1 MKEIEI
7 YGDYIQ
13 LDQFL
18 KKENMIS
25 SGGETGN
32 FIEKHEIFVNGV
44 IIKEKRKKIR
54 IGDELS
60 LDGEV
65 YRIIGAK
72 KCDAEKRISL
82 RYGILKIFLLSL
94 PET

>member
-44 IIKEKRKKIR
+44 IINGVIIKEKRKKIR

-65 YRIIGAK
+65 YKIIEAK
-72 KCDAEKRISL
+72 K
-82 RYGILKIFLLSL
+82 
-94 PET
+94 

>member
-18 KKENMIS
+18 KKENIIS
-25 SGGETGN
+25 SGGETGD
-32 FIEKHEIFVNGV
+32 FIKNHEIFLNGV

-54 IGDELS
+54 FGDELS

-65 YRIIGAK
+65 YKIIEAK
-72 KCDAEKRISL
+72 K
-82 RYGILKIFLLSL
+82 
-94 PET
+94 

>member
-18 KKENMIS
+18 KKENIIS
-25 SGGETGN
+25 SGGETGD
-32 FIEKHEIFVNGV
+32 FIKNHEIFLSG
-44 IIKEKRKKIR
+44 IIIQEKRKKIR
-54 IGDELS
+54 LGDELS

-65 YRIIGAK
+65 YKIIEAK
-72 KCDAEKRISL
+72 K
-82 RYGILKIFLLSL
+82 
-94 PET
+94 

>member
-18 KKENMIS
+18 KKENIIS
-25 SGGETGN
+25 SGGETGD
-32 FIEKHEIFVNGV
+32 FIKNHETFLNGV

-54 IGDELS
+54 LGDELS

-65 YRIIGAK
+65 YKIIEAK
-72 KCDAEKRISL
+72 K
-82 RYGILKIFLLSL
+82 
-94 PET
+94 

>member
-18 KKENMIS
+18 KKENIIS
-25 SGGETGN
+25 SGGETGD
-32 FIEKHEIFVNGV
+32 FIKNHEIFLNG
-44 IIKEKRKKIR
+44 IIIQEKRKKIR
-54 IGDELS
+54 LGDELS

-65 YRIIGAK
+65 YKII
-72 KCDAEKRISL
+72 
-82 RYGILKIFLLSL
+82 
-94 PET
+94 

>member
-1 MKEIEI
+1 MKKIEI

-32 FIEKHEIFVNGV
+32 FIEKYEIFVNGV

-54 IGDELS
+54 IRDELS

-65 YRIIGAK
+65 YKIIEAK
-72 KCDAEKRISL
+72 K
-82 RYGILKIFLLSL
+82 
-94 PET
+94 

>member
-18 KKENMIS
+18 KKENIIS
-25 SGGETGN
+25 SGGETGDLRKNNEN
-32 FIEKHEIFVNGV
+32 FLNG
-44 IIKEKRKKIR
+44 IIIQEKRKKIR
-54 IGDELS
+54 LGDELS

-65 YRIIGAK
+65 YKIIEAK
-72 KCDAEKRISL
+72 K
-82 RYGILKIFLLSL
+82 
-94 PET
+94 

>member
-44 IIKEKRKKIR
+44 IIKENGVIIKEKRKKIR

-65 YRIIGAK
+65 YKIIEAK
-72 KCDAEKRISL
+72 K
-82 RYGILKIFLLSL
+82 
-94 PET
+94 

>member
-1 MKEIEI
+1 MKKIEI

-18 KKENMIS
+18 KKENMIY

-32 FIEKHEIFVNGV
+32 FIEKHEIFVNEV

-65 YRIIGAK
+65 YKIIEAK
-72 KCDAEKRISL
+72 K
-82 RYGILKIFLLSL
+82 
-94 PET
+94 

>member
-18 KKENMIS
+18 KKENIIS
-25 SGGETGN
+25 SGGETGD
-32 FIEKHEIFVNGV
+32 FIKNHEIFLNG
-44 IIKEKRKKIR
+44 IIIQEKRKKIR
-54 IGDELS
+54 LGDELS

-65 YRIIGAK
+65 YKIIEEK
-72 KCDAEKRISL
+72 K
-82 RYGILKIFLLSL
+82 
-94 PET
+94 

>member
-18 KKENMIS
+18 KKENIIS
-25 SGGETGN
+25 SGGKTGD
-32 FIEKHEIFVNGV
+32 FIKNHEIFLNG
-44 IIKEKRKKIR
+44 IIIQEKRKKIR
-54 IGDELS
+54 LGDELS

-65 YRIIGAK
+65 YKIIEAK
-72 KCDAEKRISL
+72 K
-82 RYGILKIFLLSL
+82 
-94 PET
+94 

>member
-44 IIKEKRKKIR
+44 IIKEKRKKSVS
-54 IGDELS
+54 ETNYL
-60 LDGEV
+60 LM
-65 YRIIGAK
+65 
-72 KCDAEKRISL
+72 EKSI
-82 RYGILKIFLLSL
+82 K
-94 PET
+94 

>member
-18 KKENMIS
+18 KKENIIS
-25 SGGETGN
+25 SGGETGD
-32 FIEKHEIFVNGV
+32 FIKNHEILLNG
-44 IIKEKRKKIR
+44 IIIQEKRKKIR
-54 IGDELS
+54 LGDELS

-65 YRIIGAK
+65 YKIIEAK
-72 KCDAEKRISL
+72 K
-82 RYGILKIFLLSL
+82 
-94 PET
+94 

>member
-1 MKEIEI
+1 
-7 YGDYIQ
+7 
-13 LDQFL
+13 
-18 KKENMIS
+18 MIS

-32 FIEKHEIFVNGV
+32 FIEKYEIFVNGV

-65 YRIIGAK
+65 YKIIEAK
-72 KCDAEKRISL
+72 K
-82 RYGILKIFLLSL
+82 
-94 PET
+94 

>member
-18 KKENMIS
+18 KKENIIS
-25 SGGETGN
+25 SGGETGD
-32 FIEKHEIFVNGV
+32 FIKNHEIFLNGS
-44 IIKEKRKKIR
+44 IIQEKRKKIR
-54 IGDELS
+54 IGDELF

-72 KCDAEKRISL
+72 K
-82 RYGILKIFLLSL
+82 
-94 PET
+94 

>member
-18 KKENMIS
+18 KKENIIS
-25 SGGETGN
+25 SGGETGD
-32 FIEKHEIFVNGV
+32 FIKNHKIFLNG
-44 IIKEKRKKIR
+44 IIIQEKRKKIR
-54 IGDELS
+54 LGDELS

-65 YRIIGAK
+65 YKIIEAK
-72 KCDAEKRISL
+72 K
-82 RYGILKIFLLSL
+82 
-94 PET
+94 

>member
-18 KKENMIS
+18 KKENIIF
-25 SGGETGN
+25 SGGETGD
-32 FIEKHEIFVNGV
+32 FIKNHEIFLNG
-44 IIKEKRKKIR
+44 IIIQEKRKKIR
-54 IGDELS
+54 LGDELS

-65 YRIIGAK
+65 YKIIEAK
-72 KCDAEKRISL
+72 K
-82 RYGILKIFLLSL
+82 
-94 PET
+94 

>member
-18 KKENMIS
+18 KKENIIS
-25 SGGETGN
+25 SGGGTGD
-32 FIEKHEIFVNGV
+32 FIKNNEIFLNGS
-44 IIKEKRKKIR
+44 IIQEKRKKIR
-54 IGDELS
+54 LGDELS

-65 YRIIGAK
+65 YRIIEAK
-72 KCDAEKRISL
+72 K
-82 RYGILKIFLLSL
+82 
-94 PET
+94 

>member
-18 KKENMIS
+18 KKENIIS
-25 SGGETGN
+25 SGGETGD
-32 FIEKHEIFVNGV
+32 FIKNHEIFLNG
-44 IIKEKRKKIR
+44 IIIQEKRKKIR

-65 YRIIGAK
+65 YKIIEAK
-72 KCDAEKRISL
+72 K
-82 RYGILKIFLLSL
+82 
-94 PET
+94 

>member
-18 KKENMIS
+18 KKENIIS
-25 SGGETGN
+25 SGGGTGD
-32 FIEKHEIFVNGV
+32 FINKHEIFLNGS
-44 IIKEKRKKIR
+44 IIQEKRKKIR
-54 IGDELS
+54 LGDEIS

-65 YRIIGAK
+65 YRIIEAK
-72 KCDAEKRISL
+72 K
-82 RYGILKIFLLSL
+82 
-94 PET
+94 

>member
-18 KKENMIS
+18 KKENIIS
-25 SGGETGN
+25 SGGETGD
-32 FIEKHEIFVNGV
+32 FIKNHEIFLNG
-44 IIKEKRKKIR
+44 IIIQEKRKKIR
-54 IGDELS
+54 LGNELS

-65 YRIIGAK
+65 YKIIEAK
-72 KCDAEKRISL
+72 K
-82 RYGILKIFLLSL
+82 
-94 PET
+94 

>member
-18 KKENMIS
+18 KKENIIS
-25 SGGETGN
+25 SGGETGD
-32 FIEKHEIFVNGV
+32 FIKNHEIFLNGV

-54 IGDELS
+54 LGDELF

-65 YRIIGAK
+65 YKIIEAK
-72 KCDAEKRISL
+72 K
-82 RYGILKIFLLSL
+82 
-94 PET
+94 

>member
-18 KKENMIS
+18 KKENIIS
-25 SGGETGN
+25 SGGETGD
-32 FIEKHEIFVNGV
+32 FIKNHEIFVNGV

-65 YRIIGAK
+65 YKIIEAK
-72 KCDAEKRISL
+72 K
-82 RYGILKIFLLSL
+82 
-94 PET
+94 

>member
-18 KKENMIS
+18 KKENIIS
-25 SGGETGN
+25 SGGETGD
-32 FIEKHEIFVNGV
+32 FIKNHEIFLNG
-44 IIKEKRKKIR
+44 IIIQEKRKKIR
-54 IGDELS
+54 LGDELS

-65 YRIIGAK
+65 NKIIEAK
-72 KCDAEKRISL
+72 K
-82 RYGILKIFLLSL
+82 
-94 PET
+94 

>member
-18 KKENMIS
+18 KKENIIS
-25 SGGETGN
+25 SGGETGD
-32 FIEKHEIFVNGV
+32 FIKNHEIFLNG
-44 IIKEKRKKIR
+44 IIIQEKRKKIR
-54 IGDELS
+54 LGDELS

-65 YRIIGAK
+65 Y
-72 KCDAEKRISL
+72 
-82 RYGILKIFLLSL
+82 KICLLYTS
-94 PET
+94 PSPRD